1 MGSIPSLG
9 VANGLVE
16 LVKFDY
22 LPTNERVGSLIKFD
36 YLPSDKYEEKRLVKV
51 D

>member
-22 LPTNERVGSLIKFD
+22 LARVD
-36 YLPSDKYEEKRLVKV
+36 EEEPLVKV

>member
-1 MGSIPSLG
+1 MGSSPSLG

-22 LPTNERVGSLIKFD
+22 LARVARR
-36 YLPSDKYEEKRLVKV
+36 KRLVKV